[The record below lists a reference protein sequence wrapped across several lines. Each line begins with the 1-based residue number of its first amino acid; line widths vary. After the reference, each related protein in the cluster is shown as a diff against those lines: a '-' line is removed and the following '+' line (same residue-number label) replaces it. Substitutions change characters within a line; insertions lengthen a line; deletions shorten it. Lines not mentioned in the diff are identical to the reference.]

1 MMEYSYGKCL
11 LYLIIVVSEICLSY
25 YNCVEIV
32 YWFEIEEL

>member
-1 MMEYSYGKCL
+1 MGNVYCIW
-11 LYLIIVVSEICLSY
+11 IIVVSEICLSY